1 MLSLRDITV
10 GSDLMSK
17 DKKEKKRKKRMKKV
31 IAYIIAAILIIAF
44 NVLYLSRY
52 FLGVY
57 INYKRND
64 WETDRNF
71 YAKNIKLDGIK
82 LDKNGSKQIVYSSK
96 KFRKGKANGNVFYY
110 VTHNG
115 NKIYASIK
123 DYKKYVANCDEV
135 TMYAKDCQYSYQS
148 DKGKI
153 NATMTGNQIHFYP
166 VSFSKEELKKMK
178 IDIWEKCKN
187 KIFVNEYGTDSHN
200 HVIYHDWKKQK
211 VCTDFSI
218 KNNETNTYGNV
229 KGESLIM
236 PGKYDRLYPDADMYL
251 TNNWKDKMMNKAADL
266 YYDSEKKYAYFV
278 IYIMSFILFLVILDL
293 IYTLFLG
300 IPIGIISFLFIG

>member
-1 MLSLRDITV
+1 
-10 GSDLMSK
+10 MSK

-71 YAKNIKLDGIK
+71 YAKNIKLDDIEI
-82 LDKNGSKQIVYSSK
+82 DKNGSKQIVYSSK

-166 VSFSKEELKKMK
+166 VSF
-178 IDIWEKCKN
+178 
-187 KIFVNEYGTDSHN
+187 
-200 HVIYHDWKKQK
+200 
-211 VCTDFSI
+211 
-218 KNNETNTYGNV
+218 
-229 KGESLIM
+229 
-236 PGKYDRLYPDADMYL
+236 
-251 TNNWKDKMMNKAADL
+251 
-266 YYDSEKKYAYFV
+266 
-278 IYIMSFILFLVILDL
+278 
-293 IYTLFLG
+293 
-300 IPIGIISFLFIG
+300 

>member
-1 MLSLRDITV
+1 MQSMLSLRDITV

-71 YAKNIKLDGIK
+71 YAKNIKLDDIEI
-82 LDKNGSKQIVYSSK
+82 DKNGSKQIVYSSK
-96 KFRKGKANGNVFYY
+96 KFRKGKAN
-110 VTHNG
+110 
-115 NKIYASIK
+115 
-123 DYKKYVANCDEV
+123 CDEV
-135 TMYAKDCQYSYQS
+135 TMYAKDCQYSYKS

-211 VCTDFSI
+211 VCTNFLI
-218 KNNETNTYGNV
+218 KNNETNTYGKVN
-229 KGESLIM
+229 GESLIT
-236 PGKYDRLYPDADMYL
+236 PGKYDRLYPDSDMYSI
-251 TNNWKDKMMNKAADL
+251 NKVEKYDRKDKMMNEAADL
-266 YYDSEKKYAYFV
+266 YYNKKGEKSGYFTL
-278 IYIMSFILFLVILDL
+278 YGMILFVFLVLLDL
-293 IYTLFLG
+293 VYTVILG
-300 IPIGIISFLFIG
+300 IPLGVLFLIFDW

>member
-236 PGKYDRLYPDADMYL
+236 PGKYDRLYPDADMYRI
-251 TNNWKDKMMNKAADL
+251 W
-266 YYDSEKKYAYFV
+266 
-278 IYIMSFILFLVILDL
+278 I
-293 IYTLFLG
+293 
-300 IPIGIISFLFIG
+300 

>member
-31 IAYIIAAILIIAF
+31 IAYIIAF

-251 TNNWKDKMMNKAADL
+251 TNKTEKYNWKDKMMNKAADL

>member
-1 MLSLRDITV
+1 
-10 GSDLMSK
+10 MS
-17 DKKEKKRKKRMKKV
+17 
-31 IAYIIAAILIIAF
+31 
-44 NVLYLSRY
+44 
-52 FLGVY
+52 
-57 INYKRND
+57 
-64 WETDRNF
+64 
-71 YAKNIKLDGIK
+71 
-82 LDKNGSKQIVYSSK
+82 
-96 KFRKGKANGNVFYY
+96 
-110 VTHNG
+110 
-115 NKIYASIK
+115 
-123 DYKKYVANCDEV
+123 NCDEV

-251 TNNWKDKMMNKAADL
+251 TNKTEKYNWKDKMMNKAADL

>member
-1 MLSLRDITV
+1 MLSLRDMKV
-10 GSDLMSK
+10 GGDLMSK
-17 DKKEKKRKKRMKKV
+17 DKKKRNEKTNEKV

-71 YAKNIKLDGIK
+71 YAKNIKLDDIEI
-82 LDKNGSKQIVYSSK
+82 DKNGSKQIVYSSK
-96 KFRKGKANGNVFYY
+96 KFRKGKAKGNVFYY
-110 VTHNG
+110 ITHNG

-166 VSFSKEELKKMK
+166 VSFSKEELK
-178 IDIWEKCKN
+178 
-187 KIFVNEYGTDSHN
+187 
-200 HVIYHDWKKQK
+200 
-211 VCTDFSI
+211 
-218 KNNETNTYGNV
+218 
-229 KGESLIM
+229 
-236 PGKYDRLYPDADMYL
+236 R
-251 TNNWKDKMMNKAADL
+251 
-266 YYDSEKKYAYFV
+266 
-278 IYIMSFILFLVILDL
+278 
-293 IYTLFLG
+293 
-300 IPIGIISFLFIG
+300 